1 MILQYRGFN
10 NNWCFE
16 EAETIIYANVLV
28 GKETRDYR
36 ENGER
41 WQIHQEELK
50 KCADSKE
57 EYELKLKFVQEI
69 HNAVDKLI
77 KKETNCSND
86 IIYNI
91 DCPFVEMES
100 VCVVTLKDKSQIIT
114 RVFNIADMS
123 DKYHKDVYLLN
134 NRGQTVQRLV

>member
-1 MILQYRGFN
+1 MILQHRGFN

-36 ENGER
+36 ENGVR

-50 KCADSKE
+50 KCADKNE
-57 EYELKLKFVQEI
+57 EDELKLKYVREM
-69 HNAVDKLI
+69 HNAVDRLI

-91 DCPFVEMES
+91 NCTFDKLED
-100 VCVVTLKDKSQIIT
+100 VCVVTLMDKSKIIT

-134 NRGQTVQRLV
+134 NRGQTVQKLN